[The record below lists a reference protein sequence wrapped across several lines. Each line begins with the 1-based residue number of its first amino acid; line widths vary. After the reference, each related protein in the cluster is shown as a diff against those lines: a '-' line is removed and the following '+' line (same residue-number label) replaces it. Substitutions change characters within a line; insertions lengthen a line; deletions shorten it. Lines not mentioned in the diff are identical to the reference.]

1 MDVTAVIFY
10 KGALA
15 RYTVSGQGNK
25 AFVAHLLTYSGD
37 PASSPPKDV
46 QLEKQGRH
54 FVGSTKEEEL
64 MEDIF
69 YAARQELDKKG

>member
-1 MDVTAVIFY
+1 MDVTAVILY

-15 RYTVSGQGNK
+15 RYTVSGQGSK
-25 AFVAHLLTYSGD
+25 GFSAHLLNYSGD
-37 PASSPPKDV
+37 PACCPPADV

-54 FVGSTKEEEL
+54 FVGTTRDEEL

-69 YAARQELDKKG
+69 YAAKDELNKKE